1 MEKQKEEQCCFTEK
15 QKNGIINN
23 NSNEFFESL
32 MLSLILLVGAAT
44 IICNKFSA
52 VTSIVYIVPCAVSSA
67 ARMARIRYMEPVF
80 KIHFLGFIIATIVII
95 GMVWLQYL
103 KCANSMVHIVLFLYP
118 IYEGIY
124 TVYQKYIGDIT
135 EVEK

>member
-1 MEKQKEEQCCFTEK
+1 MEKQKEEQRGFTEK
-15 QKNGIINN
+15 RKDGIINN
-23 NSNEFFESL
+23 SSNEFFESL

-44 IICNKFSA
+44 IICSKFSA

-67 ARMARIRYMEPVF
+67 ARMARIKYTEPVF
-80 KIHFLGFIIATIVII
+80 KIHFLGFITATIVII
-95 GMVWLQYL
+95 GMIWLQYL
-103 KCANSMVHIVLFLYP
+103 KCTNSMVNIVLFLYP

-135 EVEK
+135 EVEE

>member
-95 GMVWLQYL
+95 KKISAWYGCSILNVQTVW
-103 KCANSMVHIVLFLYP
+103 
-118 IYEGIY
+118 
-124 TVYQKYIGDIT
+124 
-135 EVEK
+135 